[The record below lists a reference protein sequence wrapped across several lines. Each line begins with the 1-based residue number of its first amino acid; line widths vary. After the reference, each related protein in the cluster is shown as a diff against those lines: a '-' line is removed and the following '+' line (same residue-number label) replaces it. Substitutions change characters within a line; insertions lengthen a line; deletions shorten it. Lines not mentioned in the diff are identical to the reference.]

1 MPFSLASIAFG
12 PWHWAAFVGFMA
24 LASAVDLGLGRRG
37 KSMSTK
43 SALTWCA
50 IWVSLALCFNGWIA
64 YHDMKKGEEFFA
76 GYLLEYSLSVDNL
89 FVFVL
94 VFGFFRT
101 PTDLQH
107 RALVWGIIG
116 AMILRASMILV
127 GAALIEQWQWVLVL
141 FGLFLVYS
149 GIKMLFHDEDQDPS
163 KSKLIQF
170 LQRRLPLIDDYR
182 GDKFF
187 VREPVVGTPGK
198 TRFMFTRLFLV
209 VLVIEA
215 SDVIFAVDSV
225 PAIFGVTKDPFVV
238 FTSNMFAILGLRSLF
253 FALAGAI
260 QHLRYLNY
268 GLSLVLCFIG
278 IKMVAAEGPHFVE
291 AAWGAFEWPR
301 PEWLPAEGLHV
312 ETWQSLLVIC
322 LVLSVTVVI
331 SLIWRPQPGDDEEGG
346 AVSAS
351 LSSSSDAL
359 ESYGESEGV
368 DLDGAPQAGPVSASS
383 SEQDGQQPSDP
394 DPAGPAGSLDEGGS
408 VSDLPSTS
416 APGASS

>member
-1 MPFSLASIAFG
+1 MPVSLASIDFG
-12 PWHWAAFVGFMA
+12 PWHWAAFVGFVL
-24 LASAVDLGLGRRG
+24 LASAVDLGVGQRG

-43 SALTWCA
+43 SALTWCV
-50 IWVSLALCFNGWIA
+50 IWISLALSFNGWIA
-64 YHDMKKGEEFFA
+64 YHDLKKGEEFLA

-94 VFGFFRT
+94 VFSFFRT
-101 PTDLQH
+101 PSALQH

-116 AMILRASMILV
+116 AMILRAVMILV
-127 GAALIEQWQWVLVL
+127 GAALIKQWQWVLVL
-141 FGLFLVYS
+141 FGVFLVYS
-149 GIKMLFHDEDQDPS
+149 GVKMLLHDDDEDPS

-187 VREPVVGTPGK
+187 TRENG
-198 TRFMFTRLFLV
+198 RFVFTRLFLV

-215 SDVIFAVDSV
+215 SDVVFAVDSV
-225 PAIFGVTKDPFVV
+225 PAIFGVTQDPFVV

-278 IKMVAAEGPHFVE
+278 IKMVAAEGTHFVE
-291 AAWGAFEWPR
+291 ALWGRLGQPR
-301 PEWLPAEGLHV
+301 PEWLPAQGLHL

-322 LVLSVTVVI
+322 GILSVTVVI
-331 SLIWRPQPGDDEEGG
+331 SLVWRPKVDEDEEG
-346 AVSAS
+346 STSSSS

-359 ESYGESEGV
+359 QRYGESEALNLEGQV
-368 DLDGAPQAGPVSASS
+368 APAAGSEVEPSVSTSS
-383 SEQDGQQPSDP
+383 SSDP
-394 DPAGPAGSLDEGGS
+394 KSPGPKPSGSESSGTQSSGPS
-408 VSDLPSTS
+408 SAVS
-416 APGASS
+416 PGEAIL

>member
-12 PWHWAAFVGFMA
+12 PWHWAAFVGFML

-64 YHDMKKGEEFFA
+64 FNDMKKGEEFFA

-101 PTDLQH
+101 PSALQH

-116 AMILRASMILV
+116 AMILRAAMILV
-127 GAALIEQWQWVLVL
+127 GAALIKQWQWVLVL
-141 FGLFLVYS
+141 FGVFLVYS
-149 GIKMLFHDEDQDPS
+149 GVKMLFHDDDEDPS
-163 KSKLIQF
+163 QSKLIQF

-187 VREPVVGTPGK
+187 TREKG
-198 TRFMFTRLFLV
+198 RFVFTRLFLV

-225 PAIFGVTKDPFVV
+225 PAIFGVTQDPFVV

-278 IKMVAAEGPHFVE
+278 LKMVAAEGPHFVE
-291 AAWGAFEWPR
+291 AVWDTLGQVR
-301 PEWLPAEGLHV
+301 PEWLPAHGLHL

-322 LVLSVTVVI
+322 GILTVTVVI
-331 SLIWRPQPGDDEEGG
+331 SLIWRPKGEEEEEG
-346 AVSAS
+346 SSSSS

-359 ESYGESEGV
+359 QRYGESESV
-368 DLDGAPQAGPVSASS
+368 SLESEGASVKDAQPDPSGSS
-383 SEQDGQQPSDP
+383 SEPKPS
-394 DPAGPAGSLDEGGS
+394 E
-408 VSDLPSTS
+408 PSSAATPGEATS
-416 APGASS
+416 